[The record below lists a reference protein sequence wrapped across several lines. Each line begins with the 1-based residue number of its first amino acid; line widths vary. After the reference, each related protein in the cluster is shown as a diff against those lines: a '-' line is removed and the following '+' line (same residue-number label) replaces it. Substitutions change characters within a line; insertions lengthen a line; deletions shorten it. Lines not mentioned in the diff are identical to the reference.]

1 MDNKKVISVIFILF
15 LCIQRVYA
23 YNANTCKSLYDDQ
36 KFTQASR
43 CYYNIV
49 QTNNNDIQSR
59 FYYAASLFYSRQYSL
74 AYNQYKYIADKYPNS
89 NIGRYSRSEAEKVR
103 QKMIAVQKAK
113 SNDTGNY
120 LTSLDKATKWYKMPI
135 KVWIQPSAYRNYSIN
150 AFYEW
155 QRKTQNMVSFQFVTN
170 EKQGQIKVYFVDK
183 VNGSVSEENIGLTT
197 LKYIGDMNTSAT
209 IQILQRTDSNKMR
222 SYAQIYPVV
231 LHEIGHALGMH
242 GHSSSS
248 NDILYPNNYTN
259 DVHLSNRD
267 ANTIKEIYKKKSFFQ
282 F

>member
-1 MDNKKVISVIFILF
+1 MDMKKVVYTILAVIFLT
-15 LCIQRVYA
+15 QSVSA
-23 YNANTCKSLYDDQ
+23 YNANICKSLYNDQ
-36 KFTQASR
+36 KFNQSSR
-43 CYYNIV
+43 CYYNLV
-49 QTNNNDIQSR
+49 QANGNDVQSR
-59 FYYAASLFYSRQYSL
+59 FYYAASLFYDRQYNL

-89 NIGRYSRSEAEKVR
+89 NVGRYSRTEAEKVR
-103 QKMIAVQKAK
+103 QKMIYVQKAK
-113 SNDTGNY
+113 ANDTGNY
-120 LTSLDKATKWYKMPI
+120 LTNLDKATKWYKMPV

-155 QRKTQNMVSFQFVTN
+155 QRKTQNTVSFQFVTN
-170 EKQGQIKVYFVDK
+170 EKQGQIKVYFVDT
-183 VNGSVSEENIGLTT
+183 VNGAVSEDNIGLTN
-197 LKYIGDMNTSAT
+197 LKYIGDMNTQAT

-242 GHSSSS
+242 GHSTSN

-267 ANTIKEIYKKKSFFQ
+267 INTIKAIYKKKSFLQ
-282 F
+282 Y